1 MDSRRRA
8 GPRPPPTYRRSL
20 VMTRSLRN
28 GRGSVRR
35 NELRSQA
42 ARHPAS
48 PSARSLLETTAPWR
62 RRVVGRSPQIQPW
75 AMPRARGLLLWQTRQ
90 YWSRS
95 MFWEDPPA
103 PGKVEVE
110 ERRLGRRRPDEDQ
123 PPAIYIVRRRRES
136 GTMALA
142 ARFAARTMVVLSD
155 VVAGDCPCFDRAF
168 GKMDGGHAT
177 RLVAY
182 KQCGH
187 EDGLPA
193 SGATLRVRSPG
204 SRASAV
210 DRQNSLTMVLEER
223 LHLFQREGSK
233 QPILRVKHFYNLPWP
248 HEVLEGVA
256 FVRRPL
262 FPCA

>member
-1 MDSRRRA
+1 MTVVPRSALCSERFLPSISCSRRPSSPQTIHAFACWSFSRVSDYGQQTA
-8 GPRPPPTYRRSL
+8 CWTSTPPTHRRSL
-20 VMTRSLRN
+20 VMTRPLRN

-35 NELRSQA
+35 KELRSQA

-75 AMPRARGLLLWQTRQ
+75 AMPRARGLLFWQTRQ

-155 VVAGDCPCFDRAF
+155 VVAGDCPCSDRAF
-168 GKMDGGHAT
+168 GKWTEAMRRVSTPTTSAAT
-177 RLVAY
+177 KTDYRLLM
-182 KQCGH
+182 QRCGFGVQ
-187 EDGLPA
+187 DLDRA
-193 SGATLRVRSPG
+193 LWTVR
-204 SRASAV
+204 
-210 DRQNSLTMVLEER
+210 T
-223 LHLFQREGSK
+223 
-233 QPILRVKHFYNLPWP
+233 
-248 HEVLEGVA
+248 
-256 FVRRPL
+256 
-262 FPCA
+262 C

>member
-1 MDSRRRA
+1 MCPGRLFAPSAFRRPSSAAEGRQAHRLFTRLPAGVSHEFLIMDSRRRA
-8 GPRPPPTYRRSL
+8 GPRFPPTYRRSL

-123 PPAIYIVRRRRES
+123 PPAVYIVRRRRES

-155 VVAGDCPCFDRAF
+155 VVAGDCPCSDRAF
-168 GKMDGGHAT
+168 GKWTEAMRRVSTPTTSAAT
-177 RLVAY
+177 KTDYRLLM
-182 KQCGH
+182 QRCGFGVQ
-187 EDGLPA
+187 DLDRA
-193 SGATLRVRSPG
+193 LWTVR
-204 SRASAV
+204 
-210 DRQNSLTMVLEER
+210 T
-223 LHLFQREGSK
+223 
-233 QPILRVKHFYNLPWP
+233 
-248 HEVLEGVA
+248 
-256 FVRRPL
+256 
-262 FPCA
+262 C